1 MRHYNKAAAAEEHIN
16 ASEMIERSMLGS
28 AQHQQHQQQQTTT
41 SFGGFGKNLGDLY
54 SNHRAAAAAYAGAAS
69 AILVAVVGRCTRL
82 TSVRLTPAVLI
93 ALGFNLLKAQ
103 CFQAIAFKH
112 QPAVLHPYTV
122 AVVAHL
128 MKKKGSRKHTAAT
141 TLLARRCKLDITHQ
155 LPTTPCVESA

>member
-1 MRHYNKAAAAEEHIN
+1 MRHYNKVAAAEEHN
-16 ASEMIERSMLGS
+16 ASEMIERSVLGA
-28 AQHQQHQQQQTTT
+28 AQHQEQTTN
-41 SFGGFGKNLGDLY
+41 SFGGFGNLGDLY
-54 SNHRAAAAAYAGAAS
+54 SNHRAAAAYAGAAS

-141 TLLARRCKLDITHQ
+141 TLLARKALQ
-155 LPTTPCVESA
+155 A